1 MTRFSRA
8 STDTPPQARPKSVVA
23 PAPGARVKHVS
34 SRALSLTFALF
45 CACVLLTLCQGLA
58 RAAETAKPLDS
69 KVLELIRARGAINV
83 GIKTDF
89 PPFGALDASGKPEGF
104 EIDLANDIGKR
115 LGVKTNLVVVST
127 DNRFQKLEQGAVDV
141 LIATIGDTAARRQV
155 ATAIEPNYMSSGVT
169 IMTKPDK
176 RIETWSAIRGQKLC
190 ATQGSYF
197 NRPMQERYL
206 LDLQLYRSTRDA
218 LLALS
223 EDKCVAYLYS
233 SAAIEGFLRK
243 PEWADYKIPL
253 PVGLVVQWAMMIA
266 MSERG
271 TELEILLGDISADW
285 HRSGFLIATEKKWGL
300 IPTDYLASTQKLWL
314 QTEANGDL
322 VCHRGSDHQWTARCR
337 NASFVTAKDESGF
350 RQLGLKLR
358 ELSGINLSVVFD
370 EYDRYRFLVGIAYTL
385 GLAIMAMIGTLLVGY
400 FGAKAA
406 QSHSQIVSRIAKGIA
421 TYGRMTPPLLQMYML
436 FFGFGA
442 LLVSLIGFSLPAFI
456 VALLCLCLNSGA
468 AAMFAVLDASAVLQR
483 QNPRHTL
490 SLETFPKVAL
500 LAQAPLKGVLI
511 NVVKQTMIASA
522 IAVPELLAMT
532 TAILADQ
539 GNILVMMNILLLSF
553 LLLITLVSSL
563 IDRVFNRLRQS
574 RSAS

>member
-1 MTRFSRA
+1 MRA
-8 STDTPPQARPKSVVA
+8 MRE
-23 PAPGARVKHVS
+23 PGRVLFLTLS
-34 SRALSLTFALF
+34 LLCSCLIFALS
-45 CACVLLTLCQGLA
+45 QGLA
-58 RAAETAKPLDS
+58 RAEEAPKPPGS
-69 KVLELIRARGAINV
+69 KVLELIRARGALNV

-89 PPFGALDASGKPEGF
+89 VPFGSLDASGKPEGF
-104 EIDLANDIGKR
+104 EIDLANDIGRR
-115 LGVKTNLVVVST
+115 LGVKVNLVVVST

-176 RIETWSAIRGQKLC
+176 RIETWSAIRGQKVC

-266 MSERG
+266 MDERG
-271 TELEILLGDISADW
+271 SEFEILLGDISADW
-285 HRSGFLIATEKKWGL
+285 HRSGFLVATEKKWGL
-300 IPTDYLASTQKLWL
+300 IPTDYLAATQKQWL
-314 QTEANGDL
+314 QTEADGEF
-322 VCHRGSDHQWTARCR
+322 VCRRGSDHQWTARCR
-337 NASFVTAKDESGF
+337 NASFVTAEDETGF
-350 RQLGLKLR
+350 RRLGLKFR
-358 ELSGINLSVVFD
+358 EFSGINLSVVFD
-370 EYDRYRFLVGIAYTL
+370 DYDRYRFLVGVAYTL
-385 GLAIMAMIGTLLVGY
+385 GLAFAAMAGTLCVGY

-406 QSHSQIVSRIAKGIA
+406 QSESKWVSRIARAIA

-436 FFGFGA
+436 FFGVGA
-442 LLVSLIGFSLPAFI
+442 VLVSLIGFSLPAVI
-456 VALLCLCLNSGA
+456 VALICLCLNSGA
-468 AAMFAVLDASAVLQR
+468 AAMFALFDASAVIQR
-483 QNPRHTL
+483 RDPQHRL
-490 SLETFPKVAL
+490 SRQTVQKVAL

-522 IAVPELLAMT
+522 IAVPELLSMT

-553 LLLITLVSSL
+553 LLLISL
-563 IDRVFNRLRQS
+563 LSAFIDRVFNDLRQS
-574 RSAS
+574 AKAS

>member
-1 MTRFSRA
+1 MSLLVA
-8 STDTPPQARPKSVVA
+8 TPPSTRLKYLF
-23 PAPGARVKHVS
+23 GRVGVIN
-34 SRALSLTFALF
+34 FALL
-45 CACVLLTLCQGLA
+45 CACVILALCQGLA
-58 RAAETAKPLDS
+58 SAAEAAKPTAS

-89 PPFGALDASGKPEGF
+89 VPFGSLDASGQPEGF

-115 LGVKTNLVVVST
+115 LGVKVNLVVVST

-176 RIETWSAIRGQKLC
+176 RIETWSSIRGQKVC

-223 EDKCVAYLYS
+223 EGKCVAYLYS

-266 MSERG
+266 MDEHGSEF
-271 TELEILLGDISADW
+271 EMILSDISADW
-285 HRSGFLIATEKKWGL
+285 HRTGYLVATEKKWGL
-300 IPTDYLASTQKLWL
+300 IPTDYLASTQKLWS
-314 QTEANGDL
+314 QTETNGDF
-322 VCHRGSDHQWTARCR
+322 VCRRGIDNQWAARCR
-337 NASFVTAKDESGF
+337 NASFVTAEDESGF
-350 RQLGLKLR
+350 RRLGLQLR
-358 ELSGINLSVVFD
+358 ELSGVNLSVVFD

-385 GLAIMAMIGTLLVGY
+385 GLSIAAMIGTLCFAY
-400 FGAKAA
+400 FGCKAA
-406 QSHSQIVSRIAKGIA
+406 QSDSRIVSGMAKGIA
-421 TYGRMTPPLLQMYML
+421 TYGRMAPPLLQMYML
-436 FFGFGA
+436 FFGVGA
-442 LLVSLIGFSLPAFI
+442 ILVSLIGFSFPAFL
-456 VALLCLCLNSGA
+456 VALICLCLNSGA
-468 AAMFAVLDASAVLQR
+468 AAMFALLDASAVLQR
-483 QNPRHTL
+483 QDPQHRLNRQTL
-490 SLETFPKVAL
+490 QKVAL
-500 LAQAPLKGVLI
+500 LVQAPLKGVLI

-522 IAVPELLAMT
+522 IAVPELLSMT

-539 GNILVMMNILLLSF
+539 GNILVMMNIMLLSF
-553 LLLITLVSSL
+553 LLLISLVSLL
-563 IDRVFNRLRQS
+563 IDRVFNDLRQS
-574 RSAS
+574 GRAS